1 MAGKLIQPVLNKRA
15 ANNNKDP
22 KQTTSQEMECTSAN
36 QDRAPPKKKKTP
48 SKPSMLDSA
57 DLFEA
62 TAAGTSREVSK
73 LFSEFAEVL
82 SERAAADTSQMKEL
96 DVLLA
101 EAQNLESYLKEKKI
115 HLKQTLAL
123 ISDKLQG

>member
-1 MAGKLIQPVLNKRA
+1 MAGKLIPPVLNKRA

-22 KQTTSQEMECTSAN
+22 IQTTPQEMECTSAD
-36 QDRAPPKKKKTP
+36 QDRSPPKKKKTP
-48 SKPSMLDSA
+48 SKPSMLKSA
-57 DLFEA
+57 DLFEV

-82 SERAAADTSQMKEL
+82 SERAAADASQMKEL